1 MSLSNLESLN
11 YFYPELILICS
22 ALGVILLDLLLIR
35 RERTITAYLAL
46 LGLAISFLEASKLF
60 SGNKVVLF
68 SQMIALDQFA
78 LFFKLF
84 FLFSTFMVV
93 LFSVRSEEIKGTDQA
108 EYYALLLAVALGM
121 ILIASAVDLL
131 MIYISLELISLTSY
145 LLTGYLKGNRR
156 SSEAALK
163 YFIYGAVA
171 SGVMIYG
178 MSLIYG
184 LTGTT
189 NIHAVGKA
197 LFLQE
202 TYPLTLLLATIFVL
216 AGFGYKIAAVP
227 FHMWCPDVYEGAP
240 TPVTAFLSVGPKAA
254 GFAVL
259 IRFFY
264 GVMARPSLEEGV
276 WIPLGNLNWPFLIAV
291 LSAVTMTLGNLVA
304 IAQSN
309 IKRLLAYSSI
319 AHAGYILMGFVLL
332 NDQGLRAMLFYL
344 AVYLFMNLGAFLVVI
359 AVLNKLNTEE
369 IVDYRGLGWR
379 APFAAAALTVFLL
392 SLTGIPPFAGFI
404 GKVYLFAALIKKEVY
419 WLAVVGILNSVVALY
434 YYAGIV
440 KKMFLEEAPDTTPL
454 KLSPL
459 YLTLMLIL
467 IIPTVLFGVYW
478 APLVNFTDSCL
489 KLLLSY

>member
-1 MSLSNLESLN
+1 LSLNNLESLK

-22 ALGVILLDLLLIR
+22 VLGVIIVDLFLKR
-35 RERTITAYLAL
+35 RERTLTAYLAL
-46 LGLAISFLEASKLF
+46 LGLSISFLGAVKLF
-60 SGNKVVLF
+60 PGNKVLF
-68 SQMIALDQFA
+68 SQMVALDPFA
-78 LFFKLF
+78 LFFKFF
-84 FLFSTFMVV
+84 FLLSTFLVV
-93 LFSVRSEEIKGTDQA
+93 LFSMRSEEIKKTDQA

-121 ILIASAVDLL
+121 LLIASAVDLL

-178 MSLIYG
+178 MSLVYG
-184 LTGTT
+184 LTGST

-197 LFLQE
+197 LFAQDS
-202 TYPLTLLLATIFVL
+202 YPLTLLMATLFILV
-216 AGFGYKIAAVP
+216 GFGYKIAAVP

-240 TPVTAFLSVGPKAA
+240 APVTAFLSVGPKAA

-264 GVMARPSLEEGV
+264 GVLAQPSAEEGL
-276 WIPLGNLNWPFLIAV
+276 WIPLGNLDWPFLIAV
-291 LSAVTMTLGNLVA
+291 LSAATMTLGNLVA

-332 NDQGLRAMLFYL
+332 NDQGLRALLFYL

-359 AVLNKLNTEE
+359 AVLNKLNTEQ
-369 IVDYRGLGWR
+369 INDYRGLGWR
-379 APFAAAALTVFLL
+379 APFAAVALTIFLL

-404 GKVYLFAALIKKEVY
+404 GKLYLFAALIKEEVY
-419 WLAVVGILNSVVALY
+419 WLAVVGILNSVVSLY

-440 KKMFLEEAPDTTPL
+440 KKMFLEEAPDSTPL
-454 KLSPL
+454 RLSPF
-459 YLTLMLIL
+459 YLTLMFVLIV
-467 IIPTVLFGVYW
+467 PTVLFGVYW
-478 APLVNFTDSCL
+478 APLVDFTDSCL